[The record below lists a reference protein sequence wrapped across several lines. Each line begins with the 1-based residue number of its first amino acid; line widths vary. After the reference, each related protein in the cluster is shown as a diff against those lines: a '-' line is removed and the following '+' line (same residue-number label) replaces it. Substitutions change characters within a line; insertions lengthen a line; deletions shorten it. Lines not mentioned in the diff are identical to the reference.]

1 MDAGGVRHL
10 AFIILTAVAVLPQG
24 RHLSIVL
31 QILLDSMLH
40 LLDVTRVAASPA
52 LDLGGSETD
61 GAGCWWGSLVN
72 TEEEG
77 LLVLTQF
84 LQTMWDTGGSSVRG
98 QDVEAE
104 RTLPA
109 RARTHPGL
117 PSQVD
122 VPTREEALA
131 RDNAAAVL
139 GAIRKLAALL
149 WPADHP
155 ASVAAADSG
164 SLRGQAAGYADWEV
178 LQAEVLMPLPL
189 SLERPLLPLASL
201 SAAAASGP
209 TASSSRD
216 LQPPASLSAA
226 AASGPTASSSRDLQ
240 PPASLASAS
249 CCWGEGLWCFNHACT
264 NLSGPSELAM
274 QTFAC
279 DGGCGVRYCSPECQ
293 AQGWRD
299 GHRLS
304 CARLRARREGIASTQ
319 LLEGRPV

>member
-1 MDAGGVRHL
+1 M
-10 AFIILTAVAVLPQG
+10 
-24 RHLSIVL
+24 
-31 QILLDSMLH
+31 LLDAMLH
-40 LLDVTRVAASPA
+40 LLEETKRETGQGPDQGDSDAVGAS
-52 LDLGGSETD
+52 
-61 GAGCWWGSLVN
+61 CWWGALGS
-72 TEEEG
+72 TQEEG

-164 SLRGQAAGYADWEV
+164 SRRGQAAGYADWEV
-178 LQAEVLMPLPL
+178 LQAEVLMPLPP
-189 SLERPLLPLASL
+189 SSERPQLTVVASL
-201 SAAAASGP
+201 SATA
-209 TASSSRD
+209 ASSSEEPK
-216 LQPPASLSAA
+216 LP
-226 AASGPTASSSRDLQ
+226 SS
-240 PPASLASAS
+240 SLASAS
-249 CCWGEGLWCFNHACT
+249 CCWGDGLWCFNSSCT
-264 NLSGPSELAM
+264 NLSGPSELAL
-274 QTFAC
+274 QTSAC
-279 DGGCGVRYCSPECQ
+279 GGGCGVRYCSLECQ

-304 CARLRARREGIASTQ
+304 CARLRARWDEGTGTIMPSRTVI
-319 LLEGRPV
+319 EN